1 MKNEEITSLEAL
13 RTYTRMTGV
22 ITDQQVKTLN
32 AFPIVML
39 DGTLSH
45 ETRINL
51 EDQEV
56 EYVLKFPRGK
66 IDQDRSH
73 YERLEIGVQA
83 LLGAGWKLK
92 CTSKK
97 KLIFEGSRAKELYPA
112 VDVKFEDGLKSDVY
126 IKTFGGSGKKTNE

>member
-1 MKNEEITSLEAL
+1 MNQDPEDTLAAFKTF
-13 RTYTRMTGV
+13 TRLTGG

-32 AFPIVML
+32 AFPIVFL
-39 DGTLSH
+39 DGTLEH

-66 IDQDRSH
+66 VDKDRGH
-73 YERLEIGVQA
+73 YERLEISVQA
-83 LLGAGWKLK
+83 LLGATWKLK

-97 KLIFEGSRAKELYPA
+97 KMIFEGMRKKELYRVNGVVIKAGGA
-112 VDVKFEDGLKSDVY
+112 VPDPQG
-126 IKTFGGSGKKTNE
+126 T